1 MKAWNLLLAAAVVAL
16 VAMSLLLPRAGVEE
30 NAFTGTDDQAKDT
43 IQEVHPG
50 YVPWFKPVWKP
61 PSEEV
66 ATLLFTVQAAL
77 GAGVLGYVI
86 GYFRGRAGKREQVDG
101 RD

>member
-16 VAMSLLLPRAGVEE
+16 VVMSLLLPRAGVAE

-43 IQEVHPG
+43 IQEVRPG
-50 YVPWFKPVWKP
+50 YVPWFNPVWKP

-86 GYFRGRAGKREQVDG
+86 GYFRGRTGQREQVDG